1 MRRELSFYFD
11 TVLNF
16 SGSVTEHN
24 FLLRCIPA
32 NAPEQSVLSYTLTV
46 YPDGAASL
54 GRDSFGNM
62 VRAGRVVEAHDSF
75 RYTLQGMAYRDDSL
89 RVPEEAAPFYRYAS
103 PLTQVTPELEAFYK
117 NIAKD
122 AAGWN
127 AEGTRVQ
134 SQSCGCGMQVQ
145 SQGCVPEQSTAEANR
160 ESNLQAQIN
169 NNSFS
174 ALEKAKILCAKVHD
188 YFTYTPGETNVMTTA
203 GEAFAARKGVCQD
216 YAHVLIALCRMA
228 GMPARY
234 VSGLFIGEGASHAW
248 TEIWMDGLW
257 YGIDPTHNCPADEKY
272 LKLCIGR
279 DYSDCPLERGVF
291 SGWAEQNQK
300 VFTKV
305 TD

>member
-32 NAPEQSVLSYTLTV
+32 DKPEQSILSYTLTV

-54 GRDSFGNM
+54 GRDSFGNV

-89 RVPEEAAPFYRYAS
+89 RVPEEAAPFYRYVS
-103 PLTQVTPELEAFYK
+103 TLTQVTPELEAFYERVV
-117 NIAKD
+117 KD
-122 AAGWN
+122 AA
-127 AEGTRVQ
+127 AGTV
-134 SQSCGCGMQVQ
+134 QVQ
-145 SQGCVPEQSTAEANR
+145 SGDGATQSQFLGSVQEQNILSD
-160 ESNLQAQIN
+160 
-169 NNSFS
+169 FS
-174 ALEKAKILCAKVHD
+174 ALNALDKAKILCAKVYEH
-188 YFTYTPGETNVMTTA
+188 FTYAPGETNVMTTA
-203 GEAFAARKGVCQD
+203 GEAFVAGKGVCQD
-216 YAHVLIALCRMA
+216 YAHVLITLCRMA

-234 VSGLFIGEGASHAW
+234 VSGLFVGEGASHAW
-248 TEIWMDGLW
+248 AEVWMDGLW
-257 YGIDPTHNCPADEKY
+257 YGIDPTHNCLTDEKY
-272 LKLCIGR
+272 LKLCVGR

-291 SGWAEQNQK
+291 SGWAEQTQK

>member
-32 NAPEQSVLSYTLTV
+32 DAPEQSILSYTLTV

-54 GRDSFGNM
+54 GRDSFGNV

-103 PLTQVTPELEAFYK
+103 PLTQVTPELEAFY
-117 NIAKD
+117 AS
-122 AAGWN
+122 AAPELN
-127 AEGTRVQ
+127 AGGASQTQ
-134 SQSCGCGMQVQ
+134 SQNGTQTQNM
-145 SQGCVPEQSTAEANR
+145 AALN
-160 ESNLQAQIN
+160 
-169 NNSFS
+169 

-203 GEAFAARKGVCQD
+203 GEAFAEGKGVCQD
-216 YAHVLIALCRMA
+216 YAHVLIALCRLA

-234 VSGLFIGEGASHAW
+234 VSGLFVGEGASHAW
-248 TEIWMDGLW
+248 AEVWMDGLW

-291 SGWAEQNQK
+291 SGWAKQTQK

>member
-32 NAPEQSVLSYTLTV
+32 DAPEQSILSYTLTV

-54 GRDSFGNM
+54 GRDSFGNV

-103 PLTQVTPELEAFYK
+103 PLTQVTPELEAFYGSVV
-117 NIAKD
+117 KD
-122 AAGWN
+122 ADGGA
-127 AEGTRVQ
+127 VQ
-134 SQSCGCGMQVQ
+134 ARSQNGGQVQ
-145 SQGCVPEQSTAEANR
+145 GASGGFSTMN
-160 ESNLQAQIN
+160 
-169 NNSFS
+169 
-174 ALEKAKILCAKVHD
+174 ALEKAQILCAKVNEH
-188 YFTYTPGETNVMTTA
+188 FTYTPGETNVMTTA
-203 GEAFAARKGVCQD
+203 GEAFVTGKGVCQD
-216 YAHVLIALCRMA
+216 YAHVLITLCRMA

-234 VSGLFIGEGASHAW
+234 VSGLFVGEGASHAW

-257 YGIDPTHNCPADEKY
+257 YGIDPTHNCPADAKY

-291 SGWAEQNQK
+291 SGWAEQTQK

>member
-32 NAPEQSVLSYTLTV
+32 DKPEQSILSYTLTV

-54 GRDSFGNM
+54 GRDSFGNV

-89 RVPEEAAPFYRYAS
+89 RVPEEAAPFYRYVS
-103 PLTQVTPELEAFYK
+103 TLTQVTPELEAFYESA
-117 NIAKD
+117 AKEVT
-122 AAGWN
+122 GS
-127 AEGTRVQ
+127 TV
-134 SQSCGCGMQVQ
+134 QVQ
-145 SQGCVPEQSTAEANR
+145 SGDGATQIQFQGSVQEQNVLSG
-160 ESNLQAQIN
+160 
-169 NNSFS
+169 FS
-174 ALEKAKILCAKVHD
+174 ALNALDKAKILCAKVYEHFI
-188 YFTYTPGETNVMTTA
+188 YAPGETNVMTTA
-203 GEAFAARKGVCQD
+203 GEAFVAGKGVCQD
-216 YAHVLIALCRMA
+216 YAHVLITLCRMA

-234 VSGLFIGEGASHAW
+234 VSGLFVGEGASHAW
-248 TEIWMDGLW
+248 AEIWMDGLW
-257 YGIDPTHNCPADEKY
+257 YGIDPTHNCLADEKY
-272 LKLCIGR
+272 LKLCVGR

-291 SGWAEQNQK
+291 SGWAEQTQK

>member
-16 SGSVTEHN
+16 SGSVREHN

-32 NAPEQSVLSYTLTV
+32 DSPEQKILSYTLTV

-54 GRDSFGNM
+54 GKDSFGNV

-75 RYTLQGMAYRDDSL
+75 RYTLQGMAYRDDSQRL
-89 RVPEEAAPFYRYAS
+89 PEEAAPFYRYAS
-103 PLTQVTPELEAFYK
+103 PLTQVTPELEAFY
-117 NIAKD
+117 ASAEKD
-122 AAGWN
+122 MDGCNGPAIQ
-127 AEGTRVQ
+127 TQ
-134 SQSCGCGMQVQ
+134 SQNSV
-145 SQGCVPEQSTAEANR
+145 
-160 ESNLQAQIN
+160 QAQGVADGRGTL
-169 NNSFS
+169 NS
-174 ALEKAKILCAKVHD
+174 LEKAKFLCARVHD
-188 YFTYTPGETNVMTTA
+188 HFTYTPGETNVMTTA
-203 GEAFAARKGVCQD
+203 GEAFAACKGVCQD
-216 YAHVLIALCRMA
+216 YAHVLISLCRMA
-228 GMPARY
+228 GIPARY

-248 TEIWMDGLW
+248 VEVWMDGLW
-257 YGIDPTHNCPADEKY
+257 YGIDPTHNRLTDETY

-291 SGWAEQNQK
+291 SGWAEQTQK

>member
-24 FLLRCIPA
+24 FLLRCVPA
-32 NAPEQSVLSYTLTV
+32 DAPEQSILSYTLTV
-46 YPDGAASL
+46 YPDSAASL
-54 GRDSFGNM
+54 GRDSFGNV

-103 PLTQVTPELEAFYK
+103 PLTQITPELEAFY
-117 NIAKD
+117 AS
-122 AAGWN
+122 AAPELN
-127 AEGTRVQ
+127 AGGASQAQ
-134 SQSCGCGMQVQ
+134 SQNG
-145 SQGCVPEQSTAEANR
+145 T
-160 ESNLQAQIN
+160 QAQN
-169 NNSFS
+169 MTVLN
-174 ALEKAKILCAKVHD
+174 ALGKANILCAKVHD

-203 GEAFAARKGVCQD
+203 GEAFAEGKGVCQD

-234 VSGLFIGEGASHAW
+234 VSGLFVGEGASHAW
-248 TEIWMDGLW
+248 AEIWMDGLW

-291 SGWAEQNQK
+291 SGWAKQTQK

>member
-32 NAPEQSVLSYTLTV
+32 DAPEQSILSYTLTV

-54 GRDSFGNM
+54 GRDSFGNV

-117 NIAKD
+117 NIIKD
-122 AAGWN
+122 VAGWG
-127 AEGTRVQ
+127 GTMQMQ
-134 SQSCGCGMQVQ
+134 SQGGTQVQ
-145 SQGCVPEQSTAEANR
+145 SITALN
-160 ESNLQAQIN
+160 
-169 NNSFS
+169 

-203 GEAFAARKGVCQD
+203 GEAFAEGKGVCQD
-216 YAHVLIALCRMA
+216 YAHVLITLCRMA

-257 YGIDPTHNCPADEKY
+257 YGIDPTHNCPADEAY

-291 SGWAEQNQK
+291 SGWAKQSQK

>member
-32 NAPEQSVLSYTLTV
+32 DAPEQSILSYTLTV

-54 GRDSFGNM
+54 GRDSFGNV

-117 NIAKD
+117 NIVKD
-122 AAGWN
+122 AAGWDG
-127 AEGTRVQ
+127 ATQ
-134 SQSCGCGMQVQ
+134 IQ
-145 SQGCVPEQSTAEANR
+145 SQGGMQIQNLTALN
-160 ESNLQAQIN
+160 
-169 NNSFS
+169 

-203 GEAFAARKGVCQD
+203 GEAFVDGKGVCQD
-216 YAHVLIALCRMA
+216 YAHVLITLCRMA

-291 SGWAEQNQK
+291 SGWAKQSQK

>member
-16 SGSVTEHN
+16 TGSVREHN

-32 NAPEQSVLSYTLTV
+32 DSPEQKILSYTLTV

-54 GRDSFGNM
+54 GRDSFGNV

-75 RYTLQGMAYRDDSL
+75 RYTLQGMAYRDDSQRL
-89 RVPEEAAPFYRYAS
+89 PKEAAPFYRYAS
-103 PLTQVTPELEAFYK
+103 PLTQVTPELEAFY
-117 NIAKD
+117 ASAEKD
-122 AAGWN
+122 MDGCNGAAIQM
-127 AEGTRVQ
+127 Q
-134 SQSCGCGMQVQ
+134 SQNGV
-145 SQGCVPEQSTAEANR
+145 
-160 ESNLQAQIN
+160 QAQSVPGGCSTLN
-169 NNSFS
+169 

-203 GEAFAARKGVCQD
+203 GEAFATGKGVCQD
-216 YAHVLIALCRMA
+216 YAHVLIVLCRMA
-228 GMPARY
+228 SMPARY
-234 VSGLFIGEGASHAW
+234 VSGLFVGEGASHAW
-248 TEIWMDGLW
+248 AEVWMDGLW
-257 YGIDPTHNCPADEKY
+257 YGIDPTHNRLTDETY

-291 SGWAEQNQK
+291 SGWAEQTQK

>member
-32 NAPEQSVLSYTLTV
+32 DAPEQSILSYTLTV

-54 GRDSFGNM
+54 GRDSFGNV

-117 NIAKD
+117 NIVKD
-122 AAGWN
+122 AAGWDG
-127 AEGTRVQ
+127 ATQIQ
-134 SQSCGCGMQVQ
+134 SQGGTQVQ
-145 SQGCVPEQSTAEANR
+145 SITALN
-160 ESNLQAQIN
+160 
-169 NNSFS
+169 
-174 ALEKAKILCAKVHD
+174 ALEKAKILCAKVYD

-203 GEAFAARKGVCQD
+203 GEAFAEGKGVCQD
-216 YAHVLIALCRMA
+216 YAHVLITLCRMA

-257 YGIDPTHNCPADEKY
+257 YGVDPTHNCPADEKY

-291 SGWAEQNQK
+291 SGWAKQSQK

>member
-24 FLLRCIPA
+24 YLLRCIPA
-32 NAPEQSVLSYTLTV
+32 DSPEQRILSYTLTV

-54 GRDSFGNM
+54 GCDSFGNA
-62 VRAGRVVEAHDSF
+62 VRAGRVVEPHDSF
-75 RYTLQGMAYRDDSL
+75 RYTLQGTAYRDDFL

-103 PLTQVTPELEAFYK
+103 PLTQVTPELEAFYAAAVSEPGGK
-117 NIAKD
+117 GD
-122 AAGWN
+122 AA
-127 AEGTRVQ
+127 
-134 SQSCGCGMQVQ
+134 SCGSGVTQTQSRDGVQ
-145 SQGCVPEQSTAEANR
+145 HQGLSG
-160 ESNLQAQIN
+160 
-169 NNSFS
+169 SFATLN
-174 ALEKAKILCAKVHD
+174 ALEKANILCAKVYD

-203 GEAFAARKGVCQD
+203 GEAFAEGKGVCQD
-216 YAHVLIALCRMA
+216 YAHVLITLCRMA

-257 YGIDPTHNCPADEKY
+257 YGIDPTHNCQADEKY

-291 SGWAEQNQK
+291 SGWARQSQK

>member
-32 NAPEQSVLSYTLTV
+32 DAPEQSILSYTLTV

-54 GRDSFGNM
+54 GRDSFGNV

-103 PLTQVTPELEAFYK
+103 PLTQVTPELETFYESVV
-117 NIAKD
+117 KD
-122 AAGWN
+122 ADGGA
-127 AEGTRVQ
+127 VQ
-134 SQSCGCGMQVQ
+134 ARSQNGRQVQ
-145 SQGCVPEQSTAEANR
+145 GASGGFSTMN
-160 ESNLQAQIN
+160 
-169 NNSFS
+169 
-174 ALEKAKILCAKVHD
+174 ALEKAQILCAKVNEH
-188 YFTYTPGETNVMTTA
+188 FTYTPGETNVMTTA
-203 GEAFAARKGVCQD
+203 GEAFVTGKGVCQD
-216 YAHVLIALCRMA
+216 YAHVLITLCRMA

-234 VSGLFIGEGASHAW
+234 VSGLFVGEGASHAW

>member
-32 NAPEQSVLSYTLTV
+32 DKPEQSILSYTLTV

-54 GRDSFGNM
+54 GRDSFGNV

-89 RVPEEAAPFYRYAS
+89 RVPEEAAPFYRYVS
-103 PLTQVTPELEAFYK
+103 PLTQVTPELEAFYERVV
-117 NIAKD
+117 KD
-122 AAGWN
+122 AAAG
-127 AEGTRVQ
+127 GSV
-134 SQSCGCGMQVQ
+134 QVQ
-145 SQGCVPEQSTAEANR
+145 SGDGATQIQFQGSVREQNVLSGFSA
-160 ESNLQAQIN
+160 L
-169 NNSFS
+169 S
-174 ALEKAKILCAKVHD
+174 ALEKAKVLCAKVYEH
-188 YFTYTPGETNVMTTA
+188 FTYAPGETNVMTTA
-203 GEAFAARKGVCQD
+203 GEAFVAGKGVCQD

-234 VSGLFIGEGASHAW
+234 VSGLFVGEGASHAW
-248 TEIWMDGLW
+248 AEVWMDGLW
-257 YGIDPTHNCPADEKY
+257 YGIDPTHNCLTDEKY
-272 LKLCIGR
+272 LKLCVGR

-291 SGWAEQNQK
+291 SGWAEQTQK

>member
-32 NAPEQSVLSYTLTV
+32 DKPEQSILSYTLTV

-54 GRDSFGNM
+54 GRDSFGNV

-89 RVPEEAAPFYRYAS
+89 RVPEEAAPFYRYVS
-103 PLTQVTPELEAFYK
+103 TLTQVTPELEAFYERVV
-117 NIAKD
+117 KD
-122 AAGWN
+122 AA
-127 AEGTRVQ
+127 AGTV
-134 SQSCGCGMQVQ
+134 QVQ
-145 SQGCVPEQSTAEANR
+145 SGDGATQSQFLGSVQEQNILSD
-160 ESNLQAQIN
+160 
-169 NNSFS
+169 FS
-174 ALEKAKILCAKVHD
+174 ALNALDKAKILCAKVYEH
-188 YFTYTPGETNVMTTA
+188 FTYAPGETNVMTTA
-203 GEAFAARKGVCQD
+203 GEAFVAGKGVCQD

-234 VSGLFIGEGASHAW
+234 VSGLFVGEGASHAW
-248 TEIWMDGLW
+248 AEVWMDGLW
-257 YGIDPTHNCPADEKY
+257 YGIDPTHNCLADEKY
-272 LKLCIGR
+272 LKLCVGR

-291 SGWAEQNQK
+291 SGWAEQTQK

>member
-16 SGSVTEHN
+16 SASVTEHN

-32 NAPEQSVLSYTLTV
+32 DAPEQSILSYTLTV

-54 GRDSFGNM
+54 GRDSFGNK

-103 PLTQVTPELEAFYK
+103 PLTQVTPELEAFY
-117 NIAKD
+117 
-122 AAGWN
+122 AAAVSEQDGIGGAVTCDN
-127 AEGTRVQ
+127 GVTQTQ
-134 SQSCGCGMQVQ
+134 SRDGVLQ
-145 SQGCVPEQSTAEANR
+145 QGLPG
-160 ESNLQAQIN
+160 
-169 NNSFS
+169 SFAALN
-174 ALEKAKILCAKVHD
+174 ALEKAKLLCAKVHD

-216 YAHVLIALCRMA
+216 YAHVLITLCRMA

-234 VSGLFIGEGASHAW
+234 VSGLFVGEGASHAW

-257 YGIDPTHNCPADEKY
+257 YGIDPTHNRLTDETY

-279 DYSDCPLERGVF
+279 DYSDCPIERGVF
-291 SGWAEQNQK
+291 SGWAEQTQK

>member
-32 NAPEQSVLSYTLTV
+32 DSPEQSILSYTLTV

-54 GRDSFGNM
+54 SRDSFGNVM
-62 VRAGRVVEAHDSF
+62 RAGRVVEPHDSF
-75 RYTLQGMAYRDDSL
+75 RYTLQGQAYRDDSL
-89 RVPEEAAPFYRYAS
+89 RMPEEAAPFYRYPS
-103 PLTQVTPELEAFYK
+103 PLTQVTPELEAFY
-117 NIAKD
+117 
-122 AAGWN
+122 AAAVSEPGGKGG
-127 AEGTRVQ
+127 AA
-134 SQSCGCGMQVQ
+134 SCGSGAMQTQ
-145 SQGCVPEQSTAEANR
+145 SQGS
-160 ESNLQAQIN
+160 AQQQGPAG
-169 NNSFS
+169 SF
-174 ALEKAKILCAKVHD
+174 AALNDLEKAKLFCAKVYEH
-188 YFTYTPGETNVMTTA
+188 FTYTPGETNVMTTA
-203 GEAFAARKGVCQD
+203 GEAFSARKGVCQD
-216 YAHVLIALCRMA
+216 YAHVLITLCRMA

-234 VSGLFIGEGASHAW
+234 VSGLFVGEGASHAW

-257 YGIDPTHNCPADEKY
+257 YGIDPTHNRLTDETY

-279 DYSDCPLERGVF
+279 DYSDCPIERGVF
-291 SGWAEQNQK
+291 SGWAEQTQK